1 MANIL
6 MVISNGIAVKS
17 YRTGYWSEEF
27 HVPLNVLEA
36 AGHTVSIA
44 SPKGGDGMVDQFSL
58 NDETDPDGKSREFEK
73 LGRWKDTLRLAD
85 LQGKDYDVILF
96 VGGHGPM
103 FDVSYDPHAHRLI
116 NEIYD
121 NKGIVAAECHAPSV
135 LAFTYREDG
144 KSIIDGKKVTAF
156 PDAYEPKEVI
166 EFLPYSVEQ
175 ELAKV
180 GTYVDKLDQP
190 ALAIWAD
197 DQILT
202 SRDPASSKSIAQEIV
217 KALKKD

>member
-1 MANIL
+1 MANVL

-27 HVPLNVLEA
+27 HVPLNALEE
-36 AGHTVSIA
+36 AGHKVTIA
-44 SPKGGDGMVDQFSL
+44 SPKGGDGKVDQFSL
-58 NDETDPDGKSREFEK
+58 TEQWDPNGESKEFEK

-85 LQGKDYDVILF
+85 LHGEDYDVILF

-103 FDVSYDPHAHRLI
+103 FDVAYDPHAHRLI

-121 NKGIVAAECHAPSV
+121 NKGIVAAECHAPAV

-144 KSIIDGKKVTAF
+144 KSIIEGKKVTAF
-156 PDAYEPKEVI
+156 PDAYEPKEVL

-180 GTYVDKLDQP
+180 GTYVGELDTP
-190 ALAIWAD
+190 ELAVWAD
-197 DQILT
+197 DQIIT
-202 SRDPASSKSIAQEIV
+202 SRDPVSSGIIAKEIIKV
-217 KALKKD
+217 LK

>member
-1 MANIL
+1 MAHVL
-6 MVISNGIAVKS
+6 MVISNGIQVKS

-27 HVPLNVLEA
+27 HVPLNRLEE
-36 AGHTVSIA
+36 AGHKVTIA
-44 SPKGGDGMVDQFSL
+44 SPKGGDGTVDQFSL
-58 NDETDPDGKSREFEK
+58 IDEMDPKGESKEFEK

-85 LQGKDYDVILF
+85 LSAADYDAIVF

-116 NEIYD
+116 NEMYD
-121 NKGIVAAECHAPSV
+121 KGGIIGAECHAPSV

-144 KSIIDGKKVTAF
+144 KSIIAGKKVTAY
-156 PDAYEPKEVI
+156 PDAYEPKEVL

-180 GTYVDKLDQP
+180 GEYISDLDTKQ
-190 ALAIWAD
+190 LAIWAD
-197 DQILT
+197 SQIVT
-202 SRDPASSKSIAQEIV
+202 SRDPASSEAMANEL
-217 KALKKD
+217 LKVLK